1 VKGALL
7 SIAIFC
13 SEEEEFMGDQ
23 LCCVCG
29 KASTKAIG
37 QRAFCDEHYESATHQ
52 RKGVWRS
59 VWGQVIALVVFVV
72 LVYAAEGF
80 FKPVLGQTA
89 LVIAGVILAVVPA
102 LIWLAFF
109 YQQDRLEPEPK
120 SYIASVFILAM
131 LVAAAI
137 WLPLSEN
144 VFRISKWLYAD
155 TLTTILGGILLVGFI
170 QEFLKYASVRYS
182 VYRSAEFDEP
192 TDGIVYATAAGLGFA
207 TVLNIHFVIANGG
220 VDLGTGV
227 IRIAI
232 VSLAQAS
239 FAGITGYFLGRAKFE
254 SEPLWWMPAGLTLA
268 AVLNGLFFWL
278 RTEITQ
284 STITLTSGGSNPWYG
299 LILAAV
305 LAGGT
310 AAALAWL
317 IRRNINSALK
327 A

>member
-1 VKGALL
+1 
-7 SIAIFC
+7 
-13 SEEEEFMGDQ
+13 MTDQ
-23 LCCVCG
+23 VCCVCG
-29 KASTKAIG
+29 KPADKTIG
-37 QRAFCDEHYESATHQ
+37 QRAFCDEHFESATHH

-59 VWGQVIALVVFVV
+59 AWGQVIALVVFVV
-72 LVYAAEGF
+72 LVYVVEGF
-80 FKPVLGQTA
+80 FRPVLGQTA
-89 LVIAGVILAVVPA
+89 LVLAGVILAVVPA

-144 VFRISKWLYAD
+144 FFRISKWLYAD
-155 TLTTILGGILLVGFI
+155 TLTTILGGILIVGFI
-170 QEFLKYASVRYS
+170 QEFLKYAVVRYS

-207 TVLNIHFVIANGG
+207 TVLNINFVLANGG

-284 STITLTSGGSNPWYG
+284 STVTLTSGGSNPWYG
-299 LILAAV
+299 LILAAL
-305 LAGGT
+305 LAGAT

-317 IRRNINSALK
+317 IRRNIDSALK

>member
-1 VKGALL
+1 M
-7 SIAIFC
+7 S
-13 SEEEEFMGDQ
+13 DQ
-23 LCCVCG
+23 VCCVCG
-29 KASTKAIG
+29 KLSTKSIG
-37 QRAFCDEHYESATHQ
+37 QRAFCDEHFETATHQ

-59 VWGQVIALVVFVV
+59 VWGQVIALIGFVV
-72 LVYAAEGF
+72 LVYAAEAAL
-80 FKPVLGQTA
+80 KPVLGPTA
-89 LVIAGVILAVVPA
+89 LVLAGVLLAVIPA
-102 LIWLAFF
+102 LIWLVLF

-120 SYIASVFILAM
+120 SFIASVFILAM

-144 VFRISKWLYAD
+144 FFHLSRWMYAD
-155 TLTTILGGILLVGFI
+155 TLTTILGGILIVGFI
-170 QEFLKYASVRYS
+170 QEFLKYAVVRYS
-182 VYRSAEFDEP
+182 VYRSAEFDEA
-192 TDGIVYATAAGLGFA
+192 TDGIVYATVAGLGFA
-207 TVLNIHFVIANGG
+207 TVLNIHFVLSNGG

-254 SEPLWWMPAGLTLA
+254 SEPLWWMPAGITLA

-278 RTEITQ
+278 RTEVTQ
-284 STITLTSGGSNPWYG
+284 STVTLTSGGSNPWYG

-305 LAGGT
+305 MAGAT
-310 AAALAWL
+310 AAVLAWL
-317 IRRNINSALK
+317 IRRNIKSALT

>member
-1 VKGALL
+1 LFEFAGYFHL
-7 SIAIFC
+7 
-13 SEEEEFMGDQ
+13 EEEFMADQ
-23 LCCVCG
+23 VCCVCS
-29 KASTKAIG
+29 KPSTKTIG
-37 QRAFCDEHYESATHQ
+37 QRAFCDEHFETATHQ

-72 LVYAAEGF
+72 LVYAAEAF

-89 LVIAGVILAVVPA
+89 LVLAGVVLAVVPA

-120 SYIASVFILAM
+120 GYIASVFILAM

-137 WLPLSEN
+137 WLPLAEN
-144 VFRISKWLYAD
+144 VFRLSKWMYAD
-155 TLTTILGGILLVGFI
+155 TLTTILGGILIVGFI
-170 QEFLKYASVRYS
+170 QEFLKYAAVRYS
-182 VYRSAEFDEP
+182 VYRSAEFDEA

-284 STITLTSGGSNPWYG
+284 STVTLTGGGSNPWYG
-299 LILAAV
+299 LLLAAV

-317 IRRNINSALK
+317 IRRNIKSAL
-327 A
+327 AA